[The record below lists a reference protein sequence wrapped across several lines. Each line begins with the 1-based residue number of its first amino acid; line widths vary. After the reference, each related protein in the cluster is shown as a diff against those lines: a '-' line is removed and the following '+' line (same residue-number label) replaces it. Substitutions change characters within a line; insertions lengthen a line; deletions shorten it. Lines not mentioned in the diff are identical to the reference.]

1 MPRAVSAEENK
12 YPEVSSTYGVS
23 VTSEENGP
31 AEEYRRR
38 LDARRLE
45 IRCFDKLHIR
55 YGNVRLLLAVVIAA
69 LAWCALRLHL
79 ISPWWLAVPVAAFA
93 VVAVYHARVLRAR
106 GCALRVV
113 EVYQRGLARIEDR
126 WMGGGQQGERFRGLG
141 HGDFSCSE
149 RKSALSPGARNF
161 AVSGKPQ
168 GPSPAAQDDK
178 LFVEEDVNE
187 VDAVHRAPGQRE
199 SGHIYAAD
207 LDLFG
212 AGSLFELLSTAR
224 TRMGENALAAWLLS
238 PAPVEEILGRQ
249 GAVAELRGNLD
260 LREDLAVLGKEA
272 GAGVH
277 PEALLRWAEAP
288 VEVRQRWLRW
298 LAPVLA
304 LLAIG
309 TAVVWAVGGMFL
321 PFLIV
326 LIVEGSISY
335 GMRKRL
341 DAVLSAT
348 EGAFENLD
356 LLSTLLARLER
367 EEFRAPRL
375 QAIEQALASHNQKG
389 SQAIARLRTLVDFI
403 DSRDNLFVKVLDAP
417 LMYFVQAALASEDW
431 RARHGRAV
439 RGWLTA
445 TGEMEAML
453 SLAAYHYEHPGD
465 PFPEFLAESSDGVP
479 ILHGEG
485 LGHPLLPAAQC
496 VRNDVRLDAETR
508 VLLVS
513 GSNMS
518 GKSTYLRTAGI
529 NAVMAMA
536 GAPVRARRLR
546 LTPLQVG
553 ASIQVN
559 DSLQEGSS
567 RFYAE
572 ITRLRRIYDLAAK
585 RLPLLFLLD
594 ELLQGT
600 NSNDRRIG
608 AEGVLRG
615 LVERGAVGILTT
627 HDLALTEM
635 GGLQQGVLRN
645 MHFQDDLEEGR
656 MRFDFLLREG
666 IITKSNGL
674 ELMRSIGLKV

>member
-12 YPEVSSTYGVS
+12 YPEVSSTSGFS

-45 IRCFDKLHIR
+45 IRRFDKLHIR

-79 ISPWWLAVPVAAFA
+79 ISPWWLTVPVAAFA

-141 HGDFSCSE
+141 HGD
-149 RKSALSPGARNF
+149 
-161 AVSGKPQ
+161 
-168 GPSPAAQDDK
+168 
-178 LFVEEDVNE
+178 
-187 VDAVHRAPGQRE
+187 

-207 LDLFG
+207 LDVFG
-212 AGSLFELLSTAR
+212 VGSLFELLSTAR

-367 EEFRAPRL
+367 EKFRAPRL

-445 TGEMEAML
+445 TAEMEALL

-518 GKSTYLRTAGI
+518 GKSTYLRTAGT

-635 GGLQQGVLRN
+635 GGLQQDVLWN

>member
-12 YPEVSSTYGVS
+12 YPEVSSTSGVS

-45 IRCFDKLHIR
+45 IRRFDKLHIR

-69 LAWCALRLHL
+69 QAWCALRLHL
-79 ISPWWLAVPVAAFA
+79 ISPWWLTVPVAAFA

-141 HGDFSCSE
+141 HGD
-149 RKSALSPGARNF
+149 
-161 AVSGKPQ
+161 
-168 GPSPAAQDDK
+168 
-178 LFVEEDVNE
+178 
-187 VDAVHRAPGQRE
+187 

-207 LDLFG
+207 LDVFG
-212 AGSLFELLSTAR
+212 VGSLFELLSTAR
-224 TRMGENALAAWLLS
+224 TRMGEDALAAWLLS

-288 VEVRQRWLRW
+288 VEIRQRWLRW

-309 TAVVWAVGGMFL
+309 TAVVWAVGGMVL

-367 EEFRAPRL
+367 EKFRAPRL
-375 QAIEQALASHNQKG
+375 QSIQQALTSHNQKG

-403 DSRDNLFVKVLDAP
+403 DSRDNLFVKVLDVP
-417 LMYFVQAALASEDW
+417 LMYSVQAALASEDW

-445 TGEMEAML
+445 TAEMEALL

-518 GKSTYLRTAGI
+518 GKSTYLRTVGT
-529 NAVMAMA
+529 NTVMAMA

-585 RLPLLFLLD
+585 RPPLLFLLD

-635 GGLQQGVLRN
+635 GGLQQDVLRN

-674 ELMRSIGLKV
+674 ALMRSIGLKV

>member
-12 YPEVSSTYGVS
+12 YPEVSSTSGVS

-45 IRCFDKLHIR
+45 IRRFDKLHIR

-69 LAWCALRLHL
+69 QAWCALRLHL
-79 ISPWWLAVPVAAFA
+79 ISPWWLTVPVAAFA

-141 HGDFSCSE
+141 HGD
-149 RKSALSPGARNF
+149 
-161 AVSGKPQ
+161 
-168 GPSPAAQDDK
+168 
-178 LFVEEDVNE
+178 
-187 VDAVHRAPGQRE
+187 

-207 LDLFG
+207 LDVFG
-212 AGSLFELLSTAR
+212 VGSLFELLSTAR
-224 TRMGENALAAWLLS
+224 TRMGEDALAAWLLS

-288 VEVRQRWLRW
+288 VEIRQRWLRW

-309 TAVVWAVGGMFL
+309 TAVVWAVGGMVL

-367 EEFRAPRL
+367 EKFRAPRL
-375 QAIEQALASHNQKG
+375 QSIQQALTSHNQKG

-403 DSRDNLFVKVLDAP
+403 DSRDNLFVKVLDVP
-417 LMYFVQAALASEDW
+417 LMYSVQAALASEDW

-518 GKSTYLRTAGI
+518 GKSTYLRTVGT
-529 NAVMAMA
+529 NTVMAMA

-585 RLPLLFLLD
+585 RPPLLFLLD

-635 GGLQQGVLRN
+635 GGLQQGVLWN

-674 ELMRSIGLKV
+674 ALMRSIGLKV

>member
-12 YPEVSSTYGVS
+12 YPEVSSTSGVS

-45 IRCFDKLHIR
+45 IRRFDKLHIR

-69 LAWCALRLHL
+69 QAWCALRLHL
-79 ISPWWLAVPVAAFA
+79 ISPWWLTVPVAAFA

-141 HGDFSCSE
+141 HGD
-149 RKSALSPGARNF
+149 
-161 AVSGKPQ
+161 
-168 GPSPAAQDDK
+168 
-178 LFVEEDVNE
+178 
-187 VDAVHRAPGQRE
+187 

-207 LDLFG
+207 LDVFG
-212 AGSLFELLSTAR
+212 VGSLFELLSTAR
-224 TRMGENALAAWLLS
+224 TRMGEDALAAWLLS

-288 VEVRQRWLRW
+288 VEIRQRWLRW

-309 TAVVWAVGGMFL
+309 TAVVWAVGGMVL

-367 EEFRAPRL
+367 EKFRAPRL
-375 QAIEQALASHNQKG
+375 QSIQQALTSHNQKG

-403 DSRDNLFVKVLDAP
+403 DSRDNLFVKVLDVP
-417 LMYFVQAALASEDW
+417 LMYSVQAALASEDW

-445 TGEMEAML
+445 TAEMEALL

-518 GKSTYLRTAGI
+518 GKSTYLRTVGT
-529 NAVMAMA
+529 NTVMAMA

-635 GGLQQGVLRN
+635 GGLQQGVLWN

-674 ELMRSIGLKV
+674 ALMRSIGLKV